1 MALSIGGSSSST
13 IAGMQGKSQA
23 AVQRLEDA
31 KAQTNAR
38 LESRV
43 SGGLAEQPVETRN
56 ITQQRAAGTSLDS
69 AGQRANAIAAPS
81 WQSTMQLAGRGAVQQ
96 QEKIRSTDS
105 PRSTDAMQGASGA
118 NTQGAGRSTLSLGVV
133 NQAGGAASSSN
144 STQGRTMSG
153 EQGSSQGIT
162 QYQQLQQAGPAQLA
176 QANARPQQALSLM
189 V

>member
-1 MALSIGGSSSST
+1 MALSIGSSSPSA
-13 IAGMQGKSQA
+13 IMEMQGKSQA
-23 AVQRLEDA
+23 AVQRLEEA

-43 SGGLAEQPVETRN
+43 SGGPAEQPVETRN
-56 ITQQRAAGTSLDS
+56 ITQQRAAGTSLDT
-69 AGQRANAIAAPS
+69 AGQRANEIAAPS
-81 WQSTMQLAGRGAVQQ
+81 WQSTMQLAGRGAVQPP
-96 QEKIRSTDS
+96 EKARSSDS

-144 STQGRTMSG
+144 STEGRTMSG
-153 EQGSSQGIT
+153 EQGNAKSIT
-162 QYQQLQQAGPAQLA
+162 QYQQLQQAGQAPLA
-176 QANARPQQALSLM
+176 QANALPQQTLSLM